1 VHGFPNLFMV
11 QLTHA
16 ANLIS
21 NVPHNFTE
29 AARAIA
35 TTVSHAVQDGH
46 DQVEVSKAGEDEWM
60 ELLRGAGDMGIAGIV
75 GSAECTPGYYNNEG
89 QQGGLGRELLLAYP
103 GGPMAYFQYLKAW
116 CASGEFEGLE
126 FR

>member
-1 VHGFPNLFMV
+1 MEPAFAGWVLFPPPAPGALG
-11 QLTHA
+11 LA
-16 ANLIS
+16 
-21 NVPHNFTE
+21 
-29 AARAIA
+29 
-35 TTVSHAVQDGH
+35 

-103 GGPMAYFQYLKAW
+103 GGPMAYFQYLKSW